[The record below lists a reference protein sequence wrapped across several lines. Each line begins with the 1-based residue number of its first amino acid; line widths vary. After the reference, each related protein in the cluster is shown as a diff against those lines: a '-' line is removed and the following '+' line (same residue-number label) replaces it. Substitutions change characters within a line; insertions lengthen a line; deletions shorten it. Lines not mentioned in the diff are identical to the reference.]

1 MWNRLLASLQNRLK
15 PLISHEGGRQFRD
28 WCQTPQGSKFV
39 QSQNTAWVN
48 ITEQLGSG
56 YHFMELGLPLGE
68 NAELY
73 NQYSHCF
80 SFNPDNAD
88 QPGNFAIANFEEL
101 PLPSDTIDTVLLN
114 CALDYGEQ
122 PHKILSE
129 ASRVLLPGGYMIIV
143 TVNPLSLF
151 GLYARVKRLLSKQP
165 LWQRHMFRR
174 GRILDWLKLLHLQPV
189 YCVTTGY
196 FLPSKSANLLNKF
209 PSAKKFFSSG
219 HLPFAACQIL
229 VAKKVVSR
237 PIGLAKSNWQIAAA
251 GEAAMHHMPHN
262 KIEQDQ
268 QVLH

>member
-1 MWNRLLASLQNRLK
+1 MWNRLLASLQIRLQ
-15 PLISHEGGRQFRD
+15 PRISHEGVRLFRD
-28 WCQTPQGSKFV
+28 WCQTPRGRKFV
-39 QSQNTAWVN
+39 QSQNTAWKH
-48 ITEQLGSG
+48 IAEQLGSG
-56 YHFMELGLPLGE
+56 YHFMELGLPLDE
-68 NAELY
+68 NSELH

-80 SFNPDNAD
+80 SFTPDQAD
-88 QPGNFAIANFEEL
+88 QTERGAIANFDEL

-114 CALDYGEQ
+114 CALDYGDQ

-151 GLYARVKRLLSKQP
+151 GFYAWLKRLLSTQP

-174 GRILDWLKLLHLQPV
+174 GRLLDWLKLLHLQPV

-196 FLPSKSANLLNKF
+196 FLPAKSVNLFNKF
-209 PSAKKFFSSG
+209 PSAKKLLNSG
-219 HLPFAACQIL
+219 HLPFAACQMI

-237 PIGLAKSNWQIAAA
+237 PIGLAKSNWQIAPA
-251 GEAAMHHMPHN
+251 GEAAMHQVTHN